1 MNKYTLKVITGPTC
15 YLQVI
20 HADYFEIKSGAY
32 IFHRLS
38 TDEEDSIVVGAT
50 PIDLTIISEVERN
63 VGHQ

>member
-32 IFHRLS
+32 IFHKS
-38 TDEEDSIVVGAT
+38 NTDNNNSEIVGAT

-63 VGHQ
+63 VGNQ